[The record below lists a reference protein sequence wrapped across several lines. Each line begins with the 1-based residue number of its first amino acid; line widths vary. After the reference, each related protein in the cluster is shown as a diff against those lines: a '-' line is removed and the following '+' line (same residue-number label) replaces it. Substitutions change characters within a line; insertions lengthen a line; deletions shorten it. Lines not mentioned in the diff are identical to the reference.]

1 MIGKAIYN
9 ILITNTNVGNTVG
22 TRIYPNINYEG
33 LHTYPFVVYSH
44 TIDEPHDTKSGVSTL
59 NTATIQI
66 NCYDNS
72 KLDAEQ
78 IAQYVRVALDR
89 TKGTYNTVIVQ
100 SIQYT
105 DQSDSFDLTG
115 YEDFSGIY
123 QVSQTYKVRYEPVN

>member
-1 MIGKAIYN
+1 MIGKAVYN
-9 ILITNTNVGNTVG
+9 ILVNDANVSDMVTE
-22 TRIYPNINYEG
+22 RIYPNVNYKG
-33 LHTYPFVVYSH
+33 VHAYPFIVYNH

-78 IAQYVRVALDR
+78 IAQYVRIALDR
-89 TKGTYNTVIVQ
+89 TKGTYNSVVVQ

-105 DQSDSFDLTG
+105 DQSDAFDLTG
-115 YEDFSGIY
+115 YEDFSGVF
-123 QVSQTYKVRYEPVN
+123 QVSQTYKFRYEPVN

>member
-9 ILITNTNVGNTVG
+9 ILINNTDVNDTVG
-22 TRIYPNINYEG
+22 LRIYPNVNYEG
-33 LHTYPFVVYSH
+33 EHSYPFVVYSH

-78 IAQYVRVALDR
+78 IAQYVRIALDR

-105 DQSDSFDLTG
+105 DQSDAFDLTG
-115 YEDFSGIY
+115 YEDFSGIF
-123 QVSQTYKVRYEPVN
+123 QISQTYKIRYNPVN